1 MLGIVLMILDFLVI
15 PGGIVAIVGIICMIG
30 GVVGAFVEFGTTIG
44 FLTLLCTT
52 FLTIGSVVL
61 MMRSKTWRKIQ
72 LKTKIDS
79 KMNEIDISHITSG
92 SQGISISRLAP
103 MGTGI
108 FGETEIE
115 VISLQGFINENTPII
130 IKKIEGSKVYVTE
143 FCQ

>member
-72 LKTKIDS
+72 LKTK
-79 KMNEIDISHITSG
+79 NETI
-92 SQGISISRLAP
+92 
-103 MGTGI
+103 
-108 FGETEIE
+108 
-115 VISLQGFINENTPII
+115 
-130 IKKIEGSKVYVTE
+130 
-143 FCQ
+143 